1 MTPLPASA
9 RRRIMS
15 RISDLVPMST
25 PAVGSSMISTS
36 GSVPSHLAMTT
47 FCWLPPESSRT
58 GRPGCATLTWN
69 LLEQVL
75 GQRLACPVG
84 DERAALQLPE
94 QGQQQILPDGVVQDE
109 ALQPAVLRHKGDA
122 VVAGIAGVVQADLLP
137 SDEHLAGADRI
148 DAEQHSGKFGAAA
161 AHQPGQ
167 AEDLAFV
174 QGEAD
179 IVHPGSGLQVAC
191 LEQRG
196 LRHRPIPFLVFK
208 LALDLSTDDALDDLR
223 GRHLVRAAW

>member
-47 FCWLPPESSRT
+47 FCWLPPESRRT
-58 GRPGCATLTWN
+58 GRPGCATFTWN
-69 LLEQVL
+69 LLEQIL
-75 GQRLACPVG
+75 GQRLAGPVETNG
-84 DERAALQLPE
+84 PRCSFPSRGSSKLSRTEWSRTRPCSA
-94 QGQQQILPDGVVQDE
+94 
-109 ALQPAVLRHKGDA
+109 AVLRHEGDA
-122 VVAGIAGVVQADLLP
+122 VVAGVAGVVQTDLLP
-137 SDEHLAGADRI
+137 SDEHLAGADRV

-167 AEDLAFV
+167 AEDLA
-174 QGEAD
+174 
-179 IVHPGSGLQVAC
+179 C
-191 LEQRG
+191 
-196 LRHRPIPFLVFK
+196 
-208 LALDLSTDDALDDLR
+208 
-223 GRHLVRAAW
+223 RAG